1 MATRKTPAK
10 KTAAAKKTPAK
21 GGNRWAG
28 VQLPEGFT
36 PITNGEYG
44 EPWDYEAIPVL
55 VGNISGEIREIETGT
70 GKNKRV
76 SKVVTIATDDGQ
88 RFDVWESAALATW
101 FEKIED
107 GSRVSIVFQGY
118 RDTGKASPMKVFVG
132 AIADDETEAPAR
144 KTARKTARRR

>member
-10 KTAAAKKTPAK
+10 KTPAKKTPAK

-44 EPWDYEAIPVL
+44 EPWDYEAMPVL
-55 VGNISGEIREIETGT
+55 TGTISGEVREVETGT

-76 SKVVTIATDDGQ
+76 SKVVTVETDDGQ
-88 RFDVWESAALATW
+88 RFDVWESAALASW
-101 FEKIED
+101 FEKIEE

-132 AIADDETEAPAR
+132 AIADDEAETPAR
-144 KTARKTARRR
+144 KTARKSARRR